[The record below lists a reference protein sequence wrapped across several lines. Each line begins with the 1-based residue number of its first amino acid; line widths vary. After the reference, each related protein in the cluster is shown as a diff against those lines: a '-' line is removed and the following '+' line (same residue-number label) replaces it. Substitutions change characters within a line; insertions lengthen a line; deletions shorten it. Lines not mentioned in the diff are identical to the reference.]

1 MHTKGIRMNTPTQE
15 SVFIVDDDDD
25 FRESV
30 KWLLESSDY
39 PVEAFASAREF
50 LEEYDGRQGCMLL
63 DVRMPEIN
71 GLALQQ
77 IMKEREILL
86 PIIVIS
92 GHGDV
97 PMAVNAMKNGAVDF
111 IEKPFDE
118 QQMLKLIN
126 KGLQEAE
133 KRFQQLRQQRQVQT
147 RYDSLSQRECEV
159 MQLVVNGKAN
169 REIADILGI
178 SPKTVEVHRSRV
190 MSKMRADNLAQLV
203 RMSAEIKAPE

>member
-1 MHTKGIRMNTPTQE
+1 MNTSAQE

-77 IMKEREILL
+77 IMKDREILL

-133 KRFQQLRQQRQVQT
+133 KRFQQLRQQRQVQA
-147 RYDSLSQRECEV
+147 RYDSLSQREREV

-203 RMSAEIKAPE
+203 RMSADIKAPE

>member
-1 MHTKGIRMNTPTQE
+1 MNTSAQE

-77 IMKEREILL
+77 IMKDREILL

-118 QQMLKLIN
+118 QQMLRLIN

-133 KRFQQLRQQRQVQT
+133 KRFQQLRQQRQVQA